1 MMQSYEI
8 IHLYQEIKTVAE
20 QTVDTPVTQE
30 ALAILTLACVTAN
43 CLSNIEQEI
52 EEIRVRV

>member
-1 MMQSYEI
+1 MQSYEI

-20 QTVDTPVTQE
+20 QTGVGPLTDQ
-30 ALAILTLACVTAN
+30 ALATLTLACVVDN
-43 CLSNIEQEI
+43 QLSNIDRSL